1 LQVPLV
7 FFLPRADG
15 GIGPLQTPDAT
26 IGPLQTPDATIGP
39 PQTPDAAIGPLQ
51 TPDATIGPLQAPDAG
66 TGHMTEFSILLS
78 PQRAIDILFTI
89 DNSPSMDT
97 KQKALANNF
106 PKMITAL
113 MALPG
118 GLPDVHIGVISSNMG
133 AGSGAMGGGNCGN
146 GLGDRGLLWGNDSN
160 DPVASVA
167 DNGNYFV
174 NADPYNT
181 PPALIA
187 SGCGLY
193 PGARW
198 IEDIQAP
205 GPGTGRQRNYSTNL
219 QLEDVFSC
227 LAKAVGISGCGEE
240 HQLQATRVAL
250 IPQSGI
256 NDANNGF
263 LRSNAYLAIVLVT
276 DEDDCSATPDNATND
291 NIFDMV
297 GKRNPGDTTSV
308 RCAARGHLCGG
319 QPIPNYDPAVGYM
332 GTGFTHDLSD
342 CTAKAQKIPPDYVYM
357 PLMPEDLCLVPGG
370 HRGPAGH
377 DAGVAV
383 LDLRGR
389 RATVPCSIALVPLL
403 RPQPRGL
410 RAGIHGPEDLCLAP
424 DGHRGAAGHDAGV
437 AVPNLRPDGCDLSPP
452 WAWASTRSG
461 VTPRSQATPTRAS
474 SGRFQPLI
482 LTMPP
487 LISVMV
493 LPDRIA
499 FFPAS
504 FAPAAASSSS
514 DLAPVALTDFGP

>member
-1 LQVPLV
+1 
-7 FFLPRADG
+7 
-15 GIGPLQTPDAT
+15 
-26 IGPLQTPDATIGP
+26 
-39 PQTPDAAIGPLQ
+39 
-51 TPDATIGPLQAPDAG
+51 
-66 TGHMTEFSILLS
+66 MTEFSILLS

-383 LDLRGR
+383 
-389 RATVPCSIALVPLL
+389 
-403 RPQPRGL
+403 
-410 RAGIHGPEDLCLAP
+410 
-424 DGHRGAAGHDAGV
+424 
-437 AVPNLRPDGCDLSPP
+437 PNLRPDGCDLSPP